1 MLRSFFRLVLR
12 LFFRRIEV
20 EGSERVPRQGPV
32 IFVVNHPNALVDP
45 LFLLCFAPRP
55 VSFLAKAPLFRMPV
69 IGAVV
74 RAFGSI
80 PVYRRQDSL
89 SDVARNRET
98 FETASALLSR
108 GGSLAIFPEGVSH
121 DEPKLMR
128 FKTGAAR
135 IALGA
140 SAQSGAPLEIVPAGI
155 YYTWKKSFRSS
166 ALLSFGDPI
175 PVAPAGR
182 DADGQP
188 SGDAVRRLT
197 ATIEKALGE
206 QTIQYETREAADLVR
221 RAEKIFSIDPEP
233 DGEMLS
239 RQVELQRRFVEGY
252 RRLSERDPARLEKL
266 KDRMSRFEAERRQ
279 AGLRLEHLTP
289 EAFEP
294 RRVSSLLART
304 VLDLAWV
311 PIGAT
316 GIVIHYPAYR
326 LVGKIAGLVAKD
338 ETDVLATAKIIAAML
353 FFPLTWLLAAWA
365 VLRLFG
371 PWASAALL
379 VSLPLSGYAA
389 LLVAERLDDIAGRAR
404 AWLSL
409 VFSGR
414 AVRRL
419 VAERRSIREEM
430 IRVSEE
436 LEIRSRS

>member
-1 MLRSFFRLVLR
+1 MLRAFFRLVLR

-20 EGSERVPRQGPV
+20 EGAERVPRQGPV

-74 RAFGSI
+74 RGFGSI

-89 SDVARNRET
+89 SDVAKNRET
-98 FETASALLSR
+98 FEKASSLLSR

-128 FKTGAAR
+128 LKTGAAR

-140 SAQSGAPLEIVPAGI
+140 SAQSGAPLEIAPAGI

-175 PVAPAGR
+175 PVASTGL
-182 DADGQP
+182 DADSQP

-233 DGEMLS
+233 DGEPLS
-239 RQVELQRRFVEGY
+239 RQVELKRRFVEGY
-252 RRLSERDPARLEKL
+252 RRLSERDSARLERL

-279 AGLRLEHLTP
+279 AHLRLEHLTP
-289 EAFEP
+289 RALDP
-294 RRVSSLLART
+294 RQAASLLARSL
-304 VLDLAWV
+304 VDLAWT
-311 PIGAT
+311 PLGAA
-316 GIVIHYPAYR
+316 GLVVHYPAYR
-326 LVGKIAGLVAKD
+326 LVGKVAGLVAKE
-338 ETDVLATAKIIAAML
+338 ETDVLATAKIIGAML
-353 FFPLTWLLAAWA
+353 LFPLTWILAAWA

-371 PWASAALL
+371 PWGAAAAL
-379 VSLPLSGYAA
+379 VALPLSGYAA
-389 LLVAERLDDIAGRAR
+389 LLVAERFDDIAGRAR
-404 AWLSL
+404 TWLSL

-419 VAERRSIREEM
+419 LAERRSIREEM
-430 IRVSEE
+430 IRVAEE
-436 LEIRSRS
+436 LEVGSRP